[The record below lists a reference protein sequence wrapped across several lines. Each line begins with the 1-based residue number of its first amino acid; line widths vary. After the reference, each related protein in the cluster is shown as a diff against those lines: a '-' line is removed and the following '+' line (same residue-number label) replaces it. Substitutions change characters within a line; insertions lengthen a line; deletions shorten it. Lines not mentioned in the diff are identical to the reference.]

1 MLNALLTFLA
11 MVSWLSAN
19 APVFPN
25 PPCVPGPVRELQSW
39 SFELPWNRPNPPG
52 NLAFAA
58 SCFAWQ
64 QPPASTSSVT
74 WPERTQYIPASDDV
88 CSGHNTACQTMLNA
102 LLTFQA
108 MVSWLSAN
116 TPVFPNPPRVPGQVR
131 ELQSWSFELP
141 WNPRN
146 PPGNPVLATSRFA
159 WQQPLASTSSV
170 TWPKK
175 TQYIPASHT
184 VCSGHNTACHT
195 MLNALLTFQA
205 MVSWLSANAPVFP
218 NPPRVPEPV
227 RELQSWSFELPWN
240 PPNPPG
246 NPVLAASRFAWQQPP
261 ASTSLVPWPE
271 RTQYIPA
278 SDDVCSGHNTACH
291 TMLSALLTCQA
302 MVS

>member
-1 MLNALLTFLA
+1 

-19 APVFPN
+19 TPVFPN
-25 PPCVPGPVRELQSW
+25 SPRVPELVRELQSW
-39 SFELPWNRPNPPG
+39 SFELPWNPPNPPG
-52 NLAFAA
+52 NPVLAA
-58 SCFAWQ
+58 SRFAWQ
-64 QPPASTSSVT
+64 HPLASTSSVT
-74 WPERTQYIPASDDV
+74 WPERTQYIPASD
-88 CSGHNTACQTMLNA
+88 A
-102 LLTFQA
+102 
-108 MVSWLSAN
+108 
-116 TPVFPNPPRVPGQVR
+116 
-131 ELQSWSFELP
+131 
-141 WNPRN
+141 
-146 PPGNPVLATSRFA
+146 
-159 WQQPLASTSSV
+159 
-170 TWPKK
+170 
-175 TQYIPASHT
+175 

-227 RELQSWSFELPWN
+227 HELQSWSFELTWN

-291 TMLSALLTCQA
+291 TMLNALLTFQMDRAKTLLKQLRVWGTHTVGWVAQDITFNLAPEMCGGSGNRLLK
-302 MVS
+302 MRESI